1 MPKQSYFEASRK
13 QTRTSRSRTQFSSS
27 YASEET
33 KTRDAAP
40 LRAVPAAF
48 QTATAA
54 LALVPADCIH
64 LLWSDLECFSTV
76 DRQFQQWGV
85 TFSNAVALRPSNPAF
100 PTYGGDLVLMG
111 APKQG
116 WLEVKFRRPV
126 RYVSSRVTSSRSL
139 QMMAYDSNGQRIA
152 AVPLLSPNCAESGS
166 AVSPNAPLGLHAD
179 NIHRVVFS
187 SFDGNFTLGNL
198 CFHF

>member
-1 MPKQSYFEASRK
+1 MPKQSYFEASR
-13 QTRTSRSRTQFSSS
+13 QQSRAPKSRTYFASS
-27 YASEET
+27 YAPEEPRA
-33 KTRDAAP
+33 RDAAI
-40 LRAVPAAF
+40 LRAVPSAF
-48 QTATAA
+48 QATSSA
-54 LALVPADCIH
+54 LALVPADCVH

-76 DRQFQQWGV
+76 DSQFQQWGV

-100 PTYGGDLVLMG
+100 PTYGSDLVLMG

-139 QMMAYDSNGQRIA
+139 QMVAYDSDDHRVA
-152 AVPLLSPNCAESGS
+152 AVPLPSPNCAESGS
-166 AVSPNAPLGLHAD
+166 AVAPNAPLRLKAD
-179 NIHRVVFS
+179 NIRRVVFS